1 MYFDIGPGS
10 LAEYVA
16 SNYGNEPWQG
26 SNVVEPATVA
36 PVPAA
41 PPVIHSKGL
50 GELDDWKY
58 QTEKDIMGRK
68 EHEQVVDFAVSQL
81 LERGIND
88 EATLQAVADR
98 LYADGLTSWDAL
110 REVNWHSNPL
120 GEVFHGATTG
130 QSANIQDAIQQR
142 YTTAGGKRLPIPE
155 NALALEGNRDL
166 RDQLLARRG
175 GQPYGGMLETAW
187 DVGKSLTEG
196 GDWRQGL
203 NQLGKSIGQNWPTLM
218 LPAPMSFLPAIAG
231 AMANIVGSFTDEFG
245 RGMNLHADGTVSPQ
259 TYEQSWGY
267 DPASADPGGNDA
279 SGDLFQMLTNP
290 TVSVAAGSP
299 FNRQTALD
307 ELIAGTQTGTVNPGI
322 ADQYFNNIIKTG
334 ILRRN
339 EALGGDV
346 TQQGFETEF
355 GSSRLGE
362 ELLGQESS
370 RLRDVAT
377 GQIGGVFT
385 GKAFEP
391 ITDDAAVSNIL
402 SEQRS
407 TALGDIARF
416 GSRGNLSATGGA
428 TAGQFIAGKEPAAR
442 SRLEEIGS
450 SVRGLGQRD
459 VDVIRGRAEQL
470 AAGFN
475 LGDEFFD
482 IAPFTAERESL
493 IRERTPGL
501 EQGIRTQLGAE
512 RLFDP
517 QAAIS
522 EAAGTQGL
530 VSGAPTFLDE
540 IAARGGSAIRRDRG
554 IGTIGSG
561 VF

>member
-1 MYFDIGPGS
+1 MLMPF
-10 LAEYVA
+10 
-16 SNYGNEPWQG
+16 
-26 SNVVEPATVA
+26 PA
-36 PVPAA
+36 
-41 PPVIHSKGL
+41 
-50 GELDDWKY
+50 
-58 QTEKDIMGRK
+58 
-68 EHEQVVDFAVSQL
+68 
-81 LERGIND
+81 N
-88 EATLQAVADR
+88 
-98 LYADGLTSWDAL
+98 
-110 REVNWHSNPL
+110 
-120 GEVFHGATTG
+120 
-130 QSANIQDAIQQR
+130 
-142 YTTAGGKRLPIPE
+142 
-155 NALALEGNRDL
+155 
-166 RDQLLARRG
+166 
-175 GQPYGGMLETAW
+175 
-187 DVGKSLTEG
+187 
-196 GDWRQGL
+196 
-203 NQLGKSIGQNWPTLM
+203 
-218 LPAPMSFLPAIAG
+218 FLPAAGQAIAG
-231 AMANIVGSFTDEFG
+231 VVGTFTGSDGRPMNIHE
-245 RGMNLHADGTVSPQ
+245 DGTVSPQ
-259 TYEQSWGY
+259 TYEDSWGY
-267 DPASADPGGNDA
+267 DYDSANPGGNVIE
-279 SGDLFQMLTNP
+279 GDLFQMLTDP

-322 ADQYFNNIIKTG
+322 ADQYFNDIIKTG

-346 TQQGFETEF
+346 TQQRFETEF

-377 GQIGGVFT
+377 GQIGDVFT

-482 IAPFTAERESL
+482 IAPFAAERESL
-493 IRERTPGL
+493 VRERTPGL
-501 EQGIRTQLGAE
+501 EQDIRTQLGAE